1 MMRIEGISKSKVSF
15 FVRLAFWF
23 SQRRF
28 GKVADPL
35 RITGHHP
42 WVSFGYGIF
51 ELAGERAHLVESR
64 VKDLA
69 QIKAATR
76 VGCPFWIDIGSAVGR
91 AAGITEEQL
100 RELSAYKESRVF
112 SPLEKR
118 VLDYAEAMTLTPVEV
133 PDELFATLREHF
145 NEAQLVE
152 LTAAIAWENYRGRF
166 NHAFGIEAQGF
177 SAGSYCLLPE
187 RTREIPA
194 GHNNA
199 MQFNRT
205 RPTAPRAG

>member
-64 VKDLA
+64 LKDLA
-69 QIKAATR
+69 QIKAATL
-76 VGCPFWIDIGSAVGR
+76 VGCPF
-91 AAGITEEQL
+91 
-100 RELSAYKESRVF
+100 
-112 SPLEKR
+112 
-118 VLDYAEAMTLTPVEV
+118 
-133 PDELFATLREHF
+133 
-145 NEAQLVE
+145 
-152 LTAAIAWENYRGRF
+152 
-166 NHAFGIEAQGF
+166 
-177 SAGSYCLLPE
+177 
-187 RTREIPA
+187 
-194 GHNNA
+194 
-199 MQFNRT
+199 
-205 RPTAPRAG
+205 